1 MWAARCLTQ
10 TARQVAVGG
19 KRAKSTLATLV
30 HDQNAGNLALLAP
43 RQGIEWS
50 YGDLSNRVGR
60 LAGKLKQMGY
70 GPGGAIA
77 SDLTST
83 AENLLLQLA
92 ASHLGAAVLTVKNAE
107 AFDTLSKSVPVH
119 GAVAESA
126 HSFLLSSSFTAPP
139 VCVEP
144 APGVA
149 SLADMYEQRCG
160 RPPPFQADGPLGF
173 YGSASPTTQSA
184 ALAAGASAKHKLAMT
199 EKDIILVSVTLNHL
213 FGIGSGVSS
222 ALLSGAAIVL
232 PDASGVTGCGSPSQ
246 RAEATQND
254 LAHLN
259 CTLLLADTH
268 TLKALKVAGSPEL
281 KSLRGGICKVG
292 SGTDFLEETD
302 EYAGVTLATIGKK
315 KASAHILNI

>member
-10 TARQVAVGG
+10 TARQVVVSGR
-19 KRAKSTLATLV
+19 RANSTLATLV
-30 HDQNAGNLALLAP
+30 HDQDAGNLALLAP

-70 GPGGAIA
+70 GPGAVIA

-83 AENLLLQLA
+83 ADNLLLQLA
-92 ASHLGAAVLTVKNAE
+92 ASHLGAAVLTLKNSE

-119 GAVAESA
+119 GAVAEKAS
-126 HSFLLSSSFTAPP
+126 SFLLSNSFTAPP

-144 APGVA
+144 APGA
-149 SLADMYEQRCG
+149 AILADMYEQRSG
-160 RPPPFQADGPLGF
+160 RPLPIQGDGPLGF
-173 YGSASPTTQSA
+173 YGSASPTMQSA
-184 ALAAGASAKHKLAMT
+184 ALAAGATTKQKLAMT
-199 EKDIILVSVTLNHL
+199 EKDIVFVSITLNHL
-213 FGIGSGVSS
+213 FGVGSGVSS

-232 PDASGVTGCGSPSQ
+232 PDASGVKGWASPSQ
-246 RAEATQND
+246 RAEATQNY
-254 LAHLN
+254 LASLN

-268 TLKALKVAGSPEL
+268 TLKALKTAGSPEL

-292 SGTDFLEETD
+292 SGTDFLDETD

-315 KASAHILNI
+315 NT